1 MFPPYAPLRP
11 YGGGSTLVVETSHPG
26 GRNVSDSFSRRAL
39 GPVPTTVLVLAGLAL
54 IGFTGGASTALAMG
68 SGSSSDS
75 QDVAVAQTSGQAGI
89 AASDEPSPPVDEKST
104 TTTPS
109 TSTAPAK
116 SESLPSSTNAQP
128 RPAARPVRTR

>member
-54 IGFTGGASTALAMG
+54 IALGAYLTLGRARTSRGTDDDRTGDDYTDGDLA
-68 SGSSSDS
+68 
-75 QDVAVAQTSGQAGI
+75 DVGY
-89 AASDEPSPPVDEKST
+89 VDGRDDTED
-104 TTTPS
+104 
-109 TSTAPAK
+109 A
-116 SESLPSSTNAQP
+116 ELL
-128 RPAARPVRTR
+128 TRRMHRERDAH